1 MQYYN
6 PKVFTPKDELTGPI
20 VKLDDN
26 YSLQRLFMAL
36 GIYPSRAD
44 AIKFGDEGRVC
55 WKEGAETYSAWLIKA
70 ASYKAMEN
78 DKVYVES
85 GMNWCEYICTD
96 RSTLIGYVRKL
107 RGIDIEDDDEIRYN
121 EKYGYY
127 SIDVHFD
134 GRWI

>member
-1 MQYYN
+1 MIYYN
-6 PKVFTPKDELTGPI
+6 PKVFTPKDELTSQI
-20 VKLDDN
+20 IKLDEN
-26 YSLQRLFMAL
+26 ESLHRLFMTK

-55 WKEGAETYSAWLIKA
+55 WKEGDETYSAWLSKA

-78 DKVYVES
+78 DNVYVEP
-85 GMNWCEYICTD
+85 GMNWCEYLCID
-96 RSTLIGYVRKL
+96 RSTLIGYLRKL
-107 RGIDIEDDDEIRYN
+107 RGIDIEDDDEIQYN

-134 GRWI
+134 GRWR